1 MQGDQ
6 VFMPA
11 TLYVPTPLRKLTNG
25 QSKVLLPA
33 NNVAELLDT
42 ANVAFPGFRDRVLD
56 SDGEIK
62 RFVNVFVNGV
72 DVRSLQ
78 GKATPVRDGDE
89 VSVIPAMAGG
99 SAASDELTG
108 NGLSVSLGF
117 PKPSRRLF
125 F

>member
-1 MQGDQ
+1 
-6 VFMPA
+6 MPA

-33 NNVAELLDT
+33 TNNVAALLDI
-42 ANVAFPGFRDRVLD
+42 ANTAFPGFRDRVLD

-72 DVRSLQ
+72 DVRTLQ
-78 GKATPVRDGDE
+78 GKSTPVHDGDE

-99 SAASDELTG
+99 SARYE
-108 NGLSVSLGF
+108 SVPQL
-117 PKPSRRLF
+117 
-125 F
+125 